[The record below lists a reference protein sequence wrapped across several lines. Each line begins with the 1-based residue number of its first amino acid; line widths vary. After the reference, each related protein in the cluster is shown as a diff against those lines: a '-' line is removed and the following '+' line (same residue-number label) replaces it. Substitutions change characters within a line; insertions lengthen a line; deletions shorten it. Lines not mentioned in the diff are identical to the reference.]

1 MSQKSRIVVVGSHAQ
16 GLFMRVQRIPRPD
29 ETVLGWDYQEALD
42 GGKGSHVA
50 IACSRLGQP
59 TSFVGCVGQDRL
71 GDVGISWMRE
81 AGVDLTTLKRSAG
94 THTGVGFVV
103 IDPAGVP
110 AISVAMGANADLTA
124 ADIEAAEPLL
134 AQARIMLTVFE
145 IPVAVALLAARLA
158 RRHGVTTILTPA
170 PAEPLA
176 PAALADIDI
185 LVPNAGEARTLLGL
199 AAETKLE
206 PLELAAACQQRFG
219 IPRVVVTCGEQGAV
233 VADHAERYPIPPVKV
248 TAVDTPGAGDA
259 FVAGLATALARGAP
273 FSLAARFGNVMGA
286 YAVTIRESIPAFP
299 TSDQLARFIN
309 SHHLEGDL
317 ATLLAPS

>member
-1 MSQKSRIVVVGSHAQ
+1 MSQKSGIVVVGSHAQ

-42 GGKGSHVA
+42 GGKGSHMA

-71 GDVGISWMRE
+71 GEIGIGWMRE
-81 AGVDLTTLKRSAG
+81 SGVDLTYLKRSAG

-103 IDPAGVP
+103 IDPAGIP
-110 AISVAMGANADLTA
+110 AISVAMGANADLTT

-134 AQARIMLTVFE
+134 GQARVMLTVFE
-145 IPVAVALLAARLA
+145 IPVAIALFAARLA
-158 RRHGVTTILTPA
+158 KQHGITTILTPA

-176 PAALADIDI
+176 PEALADIDI

-206 PLELAAACQQRFG
+206 PLDLAYECQQRFG
-219 IPRVVVTCGEQGAV
+219 LARVVITCGEQGAA
-233 VADHAERYPIPPVKV
+233 VADQAEHYHVPPVQV

-259 FVAGLATALARGAP
+259 FAAGLATALARGAP
-273 FSLAARFGNVMGA
+273 FGLAARFGNVMGA

-299 TSDQLARFIN
+299 TSDQLKRFIS
-309 SHHLEGDL
+309 SHNLEGDL
-317 ATLLAPS
+317 ANLLA